1 MIERVEGLNEL
12 PLLHT
17 LLIAGGNYA
26 YEERLD
32 GRIQGPAWHGGGNHS
47 MRVSPSAG
55 RESAAGRGR
64 RA

>member
-1 MIERVEGLNEL
+1 MCIRDSLYPVGCPQVLNVSSNMIERVEGLNEL

-32 GRIQGPAWHGGGNHS
+32 GRIQGPAWHG
-47 MRVSPSAG
+47 
-55 RESAAGRGR
+55 
-64 RA
+64 